1 MKKRSLFAAIAM
13 LVVSAIVLT
22 SATFAW
28 FSMGDS
34 VSVTQFTVGVAEA
47 DGLMISA
54 DNSSWGTSV
63 ALSTIYTANNYKN
76 IVYNSG
82 DLMFPVSGTGDPNGT
97 WFSGY
102 SAAGTPVIE
111 QVNRTGADPE
121 KGLFFC
127 FPVWILY
134 KGTGTQAVDLSA
146 STIANTSGAT
156 KDALKAARLAIAVG
170 DTGTASKVYVPDNT
184 DDSTYQYVSSVTGTV
199 PTPTTFTNGVITSNL
214 SDLSVTLTAGTAA
227 KVWVVLW
234 LEGTDAQCTDDVAAG
249 GSLDVALTF
258 TKA

>member
-1 MKKRSLFAAIAM
+1 MKKRSLLAAIAM

-34 VSVTQFTVGVAEA
+34 VSIGQFQVGVAEA

-63 ALSTIYTANNYKN
+63 ALSTIYTAANYKN

-82 DLMFPVSGTGDPNGT
+82 DLMFPVSGTGAQNGN

-102 SAAGTPVIE
+102 SAAGTPVISAVE
-111 QVNRTGADPE
+111 STEN
-121 KGLFFC
+121 GLFFC

-146 STIANTSGAT
+146 SSIANVTGAT
-156 KDALKAARLAIAVG
+156 KDAASAARLALCVG
-170 DTGTASKVYVPDNT
+170 DSAAPTAVYAPDT
-184 DDSTYQYVSSVTGTV
+184 DTSYTYVSSVSGT
-199 PTPTTFTNGVITSNL
+199 TPTTATMTTITNDL
-214 SDLSVTLTAGTAA
+214 SDLSVTLTAGTAQ
-227 KVWVVLW
+227 KVWVVIW
-234 LEGTDAQCTDDVAAG
+234 LEGTDPDCVDDVAAG
-249 GSLDVALTF
+249 GELDVNLVF